1 MPIRINLLA
10 EEQAAEEM
18 RRRDPIKRAIFAGAA
33 LVVLMLGW
41 IGITQM
47 NVMAAR
53 RELADHT
60 ARLKKVEEASKDVR
74 SNQVVVSDLQ
84 SKAKALE
91 KYSNNR
97 FFWGTLLDAIQQ
109 TTVDNVRLMEIKS
122 DQKYAGSE
130 PQKFFTT
137 NVSVGFIPRP
147 ARWKFWASA
156 PKQEPIAILAS
167 NALAS
172 VTNRAPF
179 TTNLL
184 SYSVNITPTSTNAV
198 KQQVVAKVEFTNPA
212 WAAEKTVVEIR
223 GRDYGSPPGA
233 AVDEFAR
240 RISNSPYFKDLLV
253 PVEGFRF
260 TERPPQPR
268 PDPTDPVNPEA
279 LFVPFTIELTLK
291 DRILTN
297 E

>member
-18 RRRDPIKRAIFAGAA
+18 RRRDPIKRAVFAGAA
-33 LVVLMLGW
+33 LTALMLGW

-53 RELADHT
+53 RELAGHT
-60 ARLKKVEEASKDVR
+60 TRLKKIEDSSKEVR
-74 SNQVVVSDLQ
+74 SNQMTVGEFQ
-84 SKAKALE
+84 SKAKALD

-97 FFWGTLLDAIQQ
+97 FFWGTLLDAVQQ
-109 TTVDNVRLMEIKS
+109 VGVENVRLMGISS
-122 DQKYAGSE
+122 DQKYGGSE
-130 PQKFFTT
+130 KTVFFTT
-137 NVSVGFIPRP
+137 NLTVNFVPPP
-147 ARWKFWASA
+147 ARWKFWASD
-156 PKQEPIAILAS
+156 PNQPSIDTLAS
-167 NALAS
+167 NALSS
-172 VTNRAPF
+172 VTNKAPF

-184 SYSVNITPTSTNAV
+184 AYTVSVSPVSTNASQ
-198 KQQVVAKVEFTNPA
+198 KQVVAKVDFTHPA
-212 WAAEKTVVEIR
+212 WAAEKTTVEIR
-223 GRDYGSPPGA
+223 GRDYGTPPGA

-240 RISNSPYFKDLLV
+240 RINNSPYFKALMV

-268 PDPTDPVNPEA
+268 PDPADHANPDA
-279 LFVPFTIELTLK
+279 MFVPFTIELTLK
-291 DRILTN
+291 ERILTN

>member
-33 LVVLMLGW
+33 LTVLMIGW

-47 NVMAAR
+47 SVMAAR

-60 ARLKKVEEASKDVR
+60 ARLKKVEDSSKEVR
-74 SNQVVVSDLQ
+74 SQQMAVGEFQ
-84 SKAKALE
+84 SKTKALE
-91 KYSNNR
+91 KYSRNR

-109 TTVDNVRLMEIKS
+109 VTVDSVRLMEIKS
-122 DQKYAGSE
+122 DQKYAGSD
-130 PQKFFTT
+130 PTKFFTT
-137 NVSVGFIPRP
+137 NVTVSFAPPP
-147 ARWKFWASA
+147 AKWKFWASA
-156 PKQEPIAILAS
+156 PQQTSIELLAS
-167 NALAS
+167 NALTQ
-172 VTNRAPF
+172 VTNKAPF
-179 TTNLL
+179 NTNVLT
-184 SYSVNITPTSTNAV
+184 YSVGISPESTNAAA
-198 KQQVVAKVEFTNPA
+198 KQVVAKVEFTNPS
-212 WAAEKTVVEIR
+212 WAAEKTTIEIR

-240 RISNSPYFKDLLV
+240 RIVNSPYFKELLV

-268 PDPTDPVNPEA
+268 PDPMDHANPDA

-291 DRILTN
+291 ERILTN

>member
-33 LVVLMLGW
+33 LTALMFGW

-53 RELADHT
+53 RELAGHT
-60 ARLKKVEEASKDVR
+60 TRLKKIEDSSKEVR
-74 SNQVVVSDLQ
+74 SNQMTVGEFQ

-97 FFWGTLLDAIQQ
+97 FFWGTLLDAVQQ
-109 TTVDNVRLMEIKS
+109 VTVENVRLMEIRTE
-122 DQKYAGSE
+122 QKYGGSD
-130 PQKFFTT
+130 KNTFFTT
-137 NVSVGFIPRP
+137 NLTVNFVPTP
-147 ARWKFWASA
+147 ARWKFWASD
-156 PKQEPIAILAS
+156 PKQPPIDTLAN
-167 NALAS
+167 NALAT
-172 VTNRAPF
+172 VTNKAPF

-184 SYSVNITPTSTNAV
+184 AYSVTINPVSTNASA
-198 KQQVVAKVEFTNPA
+198 QQAVAKVDFSNPA
-212 WAAEKTVVEIR
+212 WAGEKTIVEIR
-223 GRDYGSPPGA
+223 GRDYGTPSGA
-233 AVDEFAR
+233 AVDEFAK
-240 RISNSPYFKDLLV
+240 RISNSPYFKELLV

-268 PDPTDPVNPEA
+268 PDPMDQENPDA
-279 LFVPFTIELTLK
+279 LFVPFTIQLTLK
-291 DRILTN
+291 ERILTN

>member
-18 RRRDPIKRAIFAGAA
+18 RRRDPIKRAVFAGAA
-33 LVVLMLGW
+33 LTALMLGW

-53 RELADHT
+53 RELAGHT
-60 ARLKKVEEASKDVR
+60 TRLKKIEDSSKEVR
-74 SNQVVVSDLQ
+74 SNQMTVGEFQ
-84 SKAKALE
+84 SKAKALD

-97 FFWGTLLDAIQQ
+97 FFWGTLLDAVQQ
-109 TTVDNVRLMEIKS
+109 LTVENVRLMEIRS
-122 DQKYAGSE
+122 DQKYGGNE
-130 PQKFFTT
+130 KNIFFTT
-137 NVSVGFIPRP
+137 NVTVSFVSPPG
-147 ARWKFWASA
+147 RWKFWARNPNQPS
-156 PKQEPIAILAS
+156 IDTLAS
-167 NALAS
+167 NVLAT
-172 VTNRAPF
+172 VTNRTPF

-184 SYSVNITPTSTNAV
+184 TYSVSINPVSTNAS
-198 KQQVVAKVEFTNPA
+198 QQQAVAKVDFTHPA
-212 WAAEKTVVEIR
+212 WAAEKTTIEIR
-223 GRDYGSPPGA
+223 GRDYGTPPGA

-240 RISNSPYFKDLLV
+240 RINNSPYFKELMV

-268 PDPTDPVNPEA
+268 PDPSDHASPDA
-279 LFVPFTIELTLK
+279 LFLPFTIELTLK
-291 DRILTN
+291 ERILTN